1 MTPFRWSD
9 DQRTFGPFILSKDR
23 CWTISAML
31 TATDTEDEDRV
42 RNYLRLSMLG
52 WTLIVMLPRLIDC
65 YRAKVFPSSWDEA
78 TIKRLG
84 RDWYWATNPRE
95 FGFSIMDGHLSVH
108 FGRQAMDSSLDQQW
122 GWFIPWT
129 QWRFTCYSL
138 FGLDGSMVWTQPA
151 HVRRPGDLTSFNAQY
166 AAEKACPSVLF
177 KFLDFDGEE
186 IIARTFI
193 NERRWKFGTGWFKWL
208 SIFRPDKV
216 RRSLD
221 IRYSSEVGGDRPHR
235 KGSWKGG
242 TIGTGIDMLPGELHE
257 AAFRRHCATSNL
269 TLVEGSAK
277 IDAGRPLI
285 PGDQLP
291 PPEGHYLRE
300 RYDMAE
306 KPAGWN
312 DAVLGYF
319 YSGPEA
325 RQVMGSFSAAFHER
339 SQVPPPLWSENP
351 RARRRVDLRKV
362 NFPWL
367 FPAAKA

>member
-23 CWTISAML
+23 CRTTSAML
-31 TATDTEDEDRV
+31 VATETEDEDRV
-42 RNYLRLSMLG
+42 RNYLRLSALG
-52 WTLIVMLPRLIDC
+52 WTLIIILPRLIDC
-65 YRAKVFPSSWDEA
+65 WREKVFPNWGAD
-78 TIKRLG
+78 IRRRLG

-108 FGRQAMDSSLDQQW
+108 YGRQAMDSSKDKQW

-138 FGLDGSMVWTQPA
+138 FGLDGALVWRQMA
-151 HVRRPGDLTSFNAQY
+151 HQRGDGFRTYEAQH

-177 KFLDFDGEE
+177 RFLDFDGEE

-208 SIFRPDKV
+208 SLFRSDRV

-221 IRYSSEVGGDRPHR
+221 ISYSSEVGGSRPHR

-257 AAFRRHCATSNL
+257 AAFRRHCEEENL
-269 TLVEGSAK
+269 TFIEGSAK
-277 IDAGRPLI
+277 IDVGRSLR
-285 PGDQLP
+285 DDLP
-291 PPEGHYLRE
+291 PEEGHYLLE

-306 KPAGWN
+306 KPPGWN

-319 YSGPEA
+319 HNGPEA
-325 RQVMGSFSAAFHER
+325 RHVTASFVEAFHQPRGLPVRPRDGRRAADVSPLEEI
-339 SQVPPPLWSENP
+339 VMVEPLWPSP
-351 RARRRVDLRKV
+351 SR
-362 NFPWL
+362 
-367 FPAAKA
+367 